1 MDRAATQATARTLMS
16 NRHVRDGRPPPRIPC
31 LRASRPAAMRP
42 GRAPAADP
50 PLRVVRGGLPA
61 FQAAAAPEG
70 TGQAWKPVILVEP
83 ARCSAPSFLQDLSNV
98 MKRRYLQL
106 DVFAG
111 RPGDGNPLAVVL
123 DADGLD
129 DATMQAIAK
138 WTRLPETT
146 FVLPPTQPGA
156 SYRIR
161 MFSPRREVP
170 FAGHPS
176 VGTAHAVLEAGL
188 ASPHDG
194 LLVQEGIAGQL
205 PLRVV
210 GEGRTRT
217 IAVRTPRARVVEIA
231 SAQDPRLAPALAGLA
246 IGTLPPALMDGGRRW
261 WLAELADETALRA
274 AQPDWDAV
282 ARLAQ
287 DTESMGLFVYARSDD
302 PVYYYAVR
310 AFVGA
315 PARFEDAASGAANA
329 TLAAWLA
336 SRGALPSAA
345 GRYRVSQGR

>member
-1 MDRAATQATARTLMS
+1 
-16 NRHVRDGRPPPRIPC
+16 
-31 LRASRPAAMRP
+31 
-42 GRAPAADP
+42 
-50 PLRVVRGGLPA
+50 
-61 FQAAAAPEG
+61 
-70 TGQAWKPVILVEP
+70 
-83 ARCSAPSFLQDLSNV
+83 

-111 RPGDGNPLAVVL
+111 HPGDGNPLAVVL
-123 DADGLD
+123 DAQDLD

-146 FVLPPTQPGA
+146 FVFPATQPGA

-161 MFSPRREVP
+161 IFSPRREVP

-188 ASPHDG
+188 AVPRDG
-194 LLVQEGIAGQL
+194 LLVQEGIAGLL

-217 IAVRTPRARVVEIA
+217 IAVRTPRARVVEVA
-231 SAQDPRLAPALAGLA
+231 SAQDPRLAPALRGLPLGA
-246 IGTLPPALMDGGRRW
+246 LPPALMDGGRRW

-282 ARLAQ
+282 ARLAV

-336 SRGALPSAA
+336 SRDALPSAD
-345 GRYRVSQGR
+345 GRYRVSQGREVGHDAIIDLHVDAEGEVWSGGRVCDVVRGEIEWG

>member
-1 MDRAATQATARTLMS
+1 
-16 NRHVRDGRPPPRIPC
+16 
-31 LRASRPAAMRP
+31 
-42 GRAPAADP
+42 
-50 PLRVVRGGLPA
+50 
-61 FQAAAAPEG
+61 
-70 TGQAWKPVILVEP
+70 
-83 ARCSAPSFLQDLSNV
+83 

-111 RPGDGNPLAVVL
+111 NPGDGNPLAVVL
-123 DADGLD
+123 DAEGVD
-129 DATMQAIAK
+129 DASMQAIAK

-146 FVLPPTQPGA
+146 FVFPPTRPGA

-188 ASPHDG
+188 ATPRDG
-194 LLVQEGIAGQL
+194 FLFQEGIAGVL
-205 PLRVV
+205 PLEVV
-210 GEGRTRT
+210 GTGHTRT
-217 IAVRTPRARVVEIA
+217 IAVRTPKGRVVEIA
-231 SAQDPRLAPALAGLA
+231 AADKPILAPALRGLPL
-246 IGTLPPALMDGGRRW
+246 GKLPPVLMDGGRRW
-261 WLAELADETALRA
+261 WLAEIADEAALRA
-274 AQPDWDAV
+274 ASPDWDAV
-282 ARLAQ
+282 AALAQ
-287 DTESMGLFVYARSDD
+287 ATDTMGLFVYARSAD

-336 SRGALPSAA
+336 SQDALPNRE
-345 GRYRVSQGR
+345 GRYRVSQGREVGHDAIIDLHVDADGEVWSGGRVCDVVTGEIEWARD